1 TWIAPAYHNYPLS
14 ENIAVRNIHG
24 DAAPGLKSLL
34 CESVAHEGASWAC
47 VYVRQRFWFT
57 VGIGNADKVD
67 LKKQDTL
74 SKFFLFNLLFR
85 K

>member
-1 TWIAPAYHNYPLS
+1 MRGQ
-14 ENIAVRNIHG
+14 V
-24 DAAPGLKSLL
+24 GL
-34 CESVAHEGASWAC
+34 AC
-47 VYVRQRFWFT
+47 MSGRDFGLRL
-57 VGIGNADKVD
+57 GIGNADKVD